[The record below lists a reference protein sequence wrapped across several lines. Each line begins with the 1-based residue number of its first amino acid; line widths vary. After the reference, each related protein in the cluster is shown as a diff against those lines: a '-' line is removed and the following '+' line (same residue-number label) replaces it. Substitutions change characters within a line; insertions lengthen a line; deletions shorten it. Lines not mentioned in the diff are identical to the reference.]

1 MKENSESEKKEK
13 KIEPAV
19 LQGFMELLPAE
30 QILFDKMLNAIRRTY
45 ELFGFIPLDT
55 ALIEKVEVL
64 LAKSG
69 GETAKQVYY
78 LQKEGQALRV
88 DLTISLARYVA
99 SHYAELAFPFRR
111 YQIGKVYR
119 GERPQKGRYREFYQ
133 CDIDIIGDGQLSL
146 MNDAEIPSVICAVF
160 NNLGFGPF
168 TIRINNRKILK
179 GFFNSLG
186 IAGARQAEVLRI
198 VDKLE
203 KIGQDAAR
211 DELAEFGIPAE
222 DISKIFAFIGIS
234 GKNQE
239 IIDQLRKTGIENDDF
254 TEGVRELEE
263 VSAAVLRF
271 GVPQE
276 NLAIDLKIARGL
288 DYYTGTV
295 YETFLNDH
303 PDLGSICSGGRYDNL
318 ADSYTSRSLPGVGIS
333 IGFTRLFSKL
343 LEKGIIKPEGSTL
356 AQALIIPMDGQMDK
370 AIEASAALRK
380 KGISSAVYFEQAK
393 TAKAFKYANR
403 LGVPFAMII
412 GENEAK
418 EGKVS
423 LKDMASGEQELVS
436 LEEAAEKIEE
446 KSNNKK

>member
-1 MKENSESEKKEK
+1 MKENSEIGKTEK
-13 KIEPAV
+13 KIEPSV

-30 QILFDKMLNAIRRTY
+30 QILFNEMLDTIRQTY

-69 GETAKQVYY
+69 GETAKQIYY
-78 LQKEGQALRV
+78 LQKDDQALRV

-146 MNDAEIPSVICAVF
+146 MNDAEIPSVIYTVF
-160 NNLGFGPF
+160 KKLGLGPF
-168 TIRINNRKILK
+168 TIKINNRKVLN

-186 IAGARQAEVLRI
+186 IAGGRQAEVLRI

-203 KIGQDAAR
+203 KIGQAAAEE
-211 DELAEFGIPAE
+211 ELAKLDVPAE
-222 DISKIFAFIGIS
+222 DISKIFMFIGIS

-239 IIDQLRKTGIENDDF
+239 IISQLKKLGINNVNF
-254 TEGVRELEE
+254 VEGIKELEE
-263 VSAAVLRF
+263 TAEAVFRF
-271 GVPQE
+271 GVPEE
-276 NLAIDLKIARGL
+276 NLAVDLKIARGL

-295 YETFLNDH
+295 YETVLNEY
-303 PDLGSICSGGRYDNL
+303 PELGSICSGGRYDNL
-318 ADSYTSRSLPGVGIS
+318 ADCYTVKNLPGVGIS
-333 IGFTRLFSKL
+333 IGLTRLFSKL
-343 LEKGIIKPEGSTL
+343 LEKGIIKPENSTP
-356 AQALIIPMDGQMDK
+356 AQVLVIPLDGQMDK
-370 AIEASAALRK
+370 AIEASAKLRAN
-380 KGISSAVYFEQAK
+380 GISAAVYLEQAK

-403 LGVPFAMII
+403 LGVPFTMII
-412 GENEAK
+412 GENEAR

-423 LKDMASGEQELVS
+423 LKDMASGEQILVL
-436 LEEAAEKIEE
+436 LEEAIDKIGRPEKR
-446 KSNNKK
+446 

>member
-1 MKENSESEKKEK
+1 MKDNSETEKTEK

-30 QILFDKMLNAIRRTY
+30 QILFDKMLGMIRQTY

-69 GETAKQVYY
+69 GETAKQIYY
-78 LQKEGQALRV
+78 LQKDDQALRV

-146 MNDAEIPSVICAVF
+146 MNDAEIPSVIYAVF
-160 NNLGFGPF
+160 KKLGLGPF
-168 TIRINNRKILK
+168 TIKINNRKVLN
-179 GFFNSLG
+179 GFFNSIG
-186 IAGARQAEVLRI
+186 IDGGRQAEVLRI

-203 KIGQDAAR
+203 KIGQAAAEE
-211 DELAEFGIPAE
+211 ELAKLDVPSE
-222 DISKIFAFIGIS
+222 DISKIFMFIGIS

-239 IIDQLRKTGIENDDF
+239 IISQLKKLGINNVNF
-254 TEGVRELEE
+254 VEGIKELEE
-263 VSAAVLRF
+263 TAEAVFRF
-271 GVPQE
+271 GVPEE
-276 NLAIDLKIARGL
+276 NLAVDLKIARGL

-295 YETFLNDH
+295 YETVLNEY
-303 PDLGSICSGGRYDNL
+303 PELGSICSGGRYDNL
-318 ADSYTSRSLPGVGIS
+318 ADCYTVKNLPGVGIS
-333 IGFTRLFSKL
+333 IGLTRLFSKL
-343 LEKGIIKPEGSTL
+343 LEKGIIKPENSTP
-356 AQALIIPMDGQMDK
+356 AQVLVIPLDGQMDK
-370 AIEASAALRK
+370 AIEASAKLRAN
-380 KGISSAVYFEQAK
+380 GISAAVYLEQAK

-403 LGVPFAMII
+403 LGVPFTMII
-412 GENEAK
+412 GENEAR

-423 LKDMASGEQELVS
+423 LKDMASGEQILVL
-436 LEEAAEKIEE
+436 LEEAIDKIGRPEKR
-446 KSNNKK
+446 

>member
-1 MKENSESEKKEK
+1 MDKTPPPILAKVV
-13 KIEPAV
+13 PTT
-19 LQGFMELLPAE
+19 LDGFMELLPAE
-30 QILFDKMLNAIRRTY
+30 QILFDKMLGMIRQTY

-69 GETAKQVYY
+69 GETAKQIYY
-78 LQKEGQALRV
+78 LQKDDQALRV

-146 MNDAEIPSVICAVF
+146 MNDAEIPSVIYAVF
-160 NNLGFGPF
+160 KKLGLGPF
-168 TIRINNRKILK
+168 TIKINNRKVLN

-186 IAGARQAEVLRI
+186 IAGSRQAEVLRI

-203 KIGQDAAR
+203 KIGQEAAEE
-211 DELAEFGIPAE
+211 ELAKLDVPAE
-222 DISKIFAFIGIS
+222 DIFKIFAFIGIA

-239 IIDQLRKTGIENDDF
+239 IVGQLKKMGIDNDNF
-254 TEGVRELEE
+254 VEGVKELEE
-263 VSAAVLRF
+263 TAEAVLRF
-271 GVPQE
+271 GTPE
-276 NLAIDLKIARGL
+276 SSLAIDLKIARGL

-295 YETFLNDH
+295 YETVLNEY
-303 PDLGSICSGGRYDNL
+303 PELGSICSGGRYDNL
-318 ADSYTSRSLPGVGIS
+318 ADCYTAKNLPGVGIS

-343 LEKGIIKPEGSTL
+343 LEKGIIKPENSTP
-356 AQALIIPMDGQMDK
+356 AQVLVIPLDGQMDK
-370 AIEASAALRK
+370 AIEASAKLRAN
-380 KGISSAVYFEQAK
+380 GISAAVYLEQAK

-403 LGVPFAMII
+403 LGVPFTMII
-412 GENEAK
+412 GENEAR

-423 LKDMASGEQELVS
+423 LKDMASGEQILVL
-436 LEEAAEKIEE
+436 LEEAIDKIGRPEKR
-446 KSNNKK
+446 